1 MPGLLLSPRA
11 AHKRFYAWGEE
22 VNGYLFAK
30 LHATRKREPLGSGL
44 SKIDGPKSARQ
55 ALRIKHAQSL
65 VGMRDKLRAKEAS
78 IRGGGE
84 RAVGG

>member
-11 AHKRFYAWGEE
+11 AHERFYAWSEE

-65 VGMRDKLRAKEAS
+65 VGMRDKLRAKEAY
-78 IRGGGE
+78 IRGE